1 VSDLALPVVCLVT
14 HRKALAPDA
23 RTLDAEIAAL
33 EAQVADAVHAG
44 VDLVQ
49 VREREIE
56 ARDLLTLV
64 TRLLAITAGR
74 ARLVVNNRADVAV
87 AAGSDGVHLP
97 ADGPPAEQVRAL
109 SPAPWLVGR
118 SIHSIDEARRSQTED
133 YLIFGTVFPSRSKPQ
148 GSSVAGLDT
157 LADAA
162 VVASVPVLAI
172 GGVTPEGAAA
182 CRDAGAAGV
191 AAIELF
197 LPPGRMPHSMGAARA
212 VAAIRAAWRE
222 PIRDLR

>member
-1 VSDLALPVVCLVT
+1 MSDLALPLICLVT

-23 RTLDAEIAAL
+23 RTIAAEFAAL
-33 EAQVADAVHAG
+33 EDQIVEAVDAG

-56 ARDLLTLV
+56 ARDLMTLV
-64 TRLLAITAGR
+64 TRLMPLVRGR
-74 ARLVVNNRADVAV
+74 ARLIVNDRADVAL
-87 AAGSDGVHLP
+87 AAGADGVHLP
-97 ADGPPAEQVRAL
+97 ADGPASEQVRAL
-109 SPAPWLVGR
+109 SPAPWILGR
-118 SIHSIDEARRSQTED
+118 SIHSTDEARRSRTDD
-133 YLIFGTVFPSRSKPQ
+133 YLIFGTVFPSRSKPE
-148 GSSVAGLDT
+148 GSPVNGLDG

-172 GGVTPEGAAA
+172 GGVTPDGAAA